1 MAGLLL
7 ELRRQIAKN
16 HRKGIYGN
24 VSVHRHEVPNMKD
37 SVPKRN
43 SMAETQLEKEL
54 DKVIWQEEE
63 PVVEI
68 PKPVEQDLS
77 ELKEEAVD
85 HIQERTVAIVSKED
99 FLLNQIDEFRERAKQ
114 LQNLLDTKETEA
126 QELQTLV
133 DERQEKAE
141 ALGEILKKR
150 QSKADGFTI
159 EVEKQIDAMIAKVAD
174 KMDEIES
181 AMKEDVADGKKFNEE
196 KARELKESLG
206 QIEEQL
212 TTIKSELSEK
222 VHTENVKCYR
232 NIQDLFRSM
241 EEKVDH
247 LTMIEDKQRSIGAWT
262 IVAAVLGIV
271 NLVGLLALIL
281 INLGV
286 FA

>member
-24 VSVHRHEVPNMKD
+24 VSVQRREVPNMKD

-43 SMAETQLEKEL
+43 STADTHPKKEP
-54 DKVIWQEEE
+54 DEVSRQEEPAME
-63 PVVEI
+63 T
-68 PKPVEQDLS
+68 KPVESDLPES
-77 ELKEEAVD
+77 KEETVD
-85 HIQERTVAIVSKED
+85 HIQERTVAVVSKED

-114 LQNLLDTKETEA
+114 LQSLLDTKESEA

-141 ALGEILKKR
+141 ALGEILKER

-196 KARELKESLG
+196 KAKELKESLG

-247 LTMIEDKQRSIGAWT
+247 LTMIEDKQRTIGVWT
-262 IVAAVLGIV
+262 ILAAALGIV
-271 NLVGLLALIL
+271 NLIGLIALIL